1 VSRKSKVG
9 VRAKLKE
16 NSKDKEE
23 GTAAASQNPTV
34 EKYLDQWL
42 KSTRDTVKPGSFK
55 PYEFIVRLHRKST
68 LGKTRLEKL
77 NALQLQRL
85 YKEKLTD
92 GLGPRHV

>member
-1 VSRKSKVG
+1 MSRKSIVG

-16 NSKDKEE
+16 NFKDKEE
-23 GTAAASQNPTV
+23 GTAAASQNLTV

-42 KSTRDTVKPGSFK
+42 KSIRDTVKPGSFK
-55 PYEFIVRLHRKST
+55 PYELIVRLHRKPT

-85 YKEKLTD
+85 YKEKLTA
-92 GLGPRHV
+92 GLSPRRV